1 MLFKTRNRTPYLHN
15 CLKVRWLI
23 SRLKAMGL
31 DERGLGWHGF
41 RRFRKIW
48 LRGKRVQEDIN
59 NFWMGHKPK
68 TMSELYSRLD
78 EELELRL
85 TEAETMGVG
94 FEIPN
99 APRNSEELELELEL
113 QEQ

>member
-1 MLFKTRNRTPYLHN
+1 M
-15 CLKVRWLI
+15 V
-23 SRLKAMGL
+23 G
-31 DERGLGWHGF
+31 
-41 RRFRKIW
+41 
-48 LRGKRVQEDIN
+48 LRGIRVQEDIN
-59 NFWMGHKPK
+59 NFWMGHTPK

-85 TEAETMGVG
+85 AEAETMSVG
-94 FEIPN
+94 FELPIAPN